1 MRTGRI
7 EETTEANRVAAESAL
22 PSRTWSRTELTR
34 ETRFVESL
42 ADLARLLSGATS
54 APRSA
59 VLAQAAE
66 KLAAVIEADRVAIYL
81 APPLVPAR
89 SDSASAS
96 EGAAPGRQ
104 EPLLLAASF
113 SRRGGRPLGLRRMPA
128 AASFSPSPGWS
139 RLPSTF
145 QVPCTGPEGVLAVIR
160 FDGPFLAAR
169 AAGDLAERAESAAAL
184 VAGYLERDRLER
196 ELATLRSERA
206 RGERLATL
214 GRVASSAAHDFN
226 NVLTAILG
234 YADLLE
240 LELPGTAAGQR
251 ELDEIR
257 ASVERGAVLVEEVLA
272 FGRTRSSHESEGKSE
287 GKSEGETEIDLA
299 QALAR
304 LDGMARRVAG
314 EGIAVSQRV
323 EPGLPPVRLDRERLE
338 RVVLNLVA
346 NARHAIEACPGR
358 SGRIEISLERIR
370 GELSARG
377 SETLRL
383 RVVDNGCGMGA
394 DVTRRIFEPFF
405 TTRGQLGGTG
415 LGLADAANFAREA
428 GGRIEVES
436 TPGAGSAILIDLPTS
451 ASPSASLAPIA
462 SLA

>member
-1 MRTGRI
+1 M
-7 EETTEANRVAAESAL
+7 
-22 PSRTWSRTELTR
+22 
-34 ETRFVESL
+34 
-42 ADLARLLSGATS
+42 
-54 APRSA
+54 
-59 VLAQAAE
+59 
-66 KLAAVIEADRVAIYL
+66 
-81 APPLVPAR
+81 
-89 SDSASAS
+89 
-96 EGAAPGRQ
+96 
-104 EPLLLAASF
+104 
-113 SRRGGRPLGLRRMPA
+113 
-128 AASFSPSPGWS
+128 
-139 RLPSTF
+139 
-145 QVPCTGPEGVLAVIR
+145 
-160 FDGPFLAAR
+160 
-169 AAGDLAERAESAAAL
+169 
-184 VAGYLERDRLER
+184 AGYLERDRLER
-196 ELATLRSERA
+196 ELARLRIERA
-206 RGERLATL
+206 RSERLATL
-214 GRVASSAAHDFN
+214 GRVACSAAHDFN

-240 LELPGTAAGQR
+240 LELPGVAAGQR

-272 FGRTRSSHESEGKSE
+272 FGRTRSSHESEAKSE
-287 GKSEGETEIDLA
+287 VEKEIDLA

-314 EGIAVSQRV
+314 EGIAVCQRV

-383 RVVDNGCGMGA
+383 RVVDNGCGMA
-394 DVTRRIFEPFF
+394 AELTRRIFEPFF

-415 LGLADAANFAREA
+415 LGLADAADFAREA
-428 GGRIEVES
+428 GGSIEVET

-451 ASPSASLAPIA
+451 ASPTASLAPIA
-462 SLA
+462 SRA